1 MDILGYSTLI
11 SWHKFF
17 NIFKIVIRDLIMVF
31 GWGKKKPQK
40 QEPGISLQKKQIL
53 LSDVPNAV
61 NEILSIRTKTI
72 IAETVTFRNK
82 INSSCKTILD
92 IAIDLE
98 RDTLKVDDID
108 IHLKRLVE
116 RGKKEVISVIKR
128 ESIVKIPEI
137 NSYEDVKNFNALA
150 GRILKKI
157 GDALGRQSSVIH
169 IFAKK
174 YAGKLKGDLK
184 VMTDGNDEVTT
195 IITNH
200 SELETKIEQILETM
214 NKIEQSKKLIVDL
227 GEQQKLAKKTID
239 DLTTMIDRDENMI
252 NDIKN
257 SSKYAEFLQI
267 NENLDSLSSEKNKIR
282 NEIELQ
288 FTKISRPLN
297 KYVYVSSLDKPL
309 KKLLTNLI
317 ANPYDVLIDTNK
329 QDVVQILESTRN
341 GIQSGSVSVKDTQKS
356 LSQID
361 ETLSLLS
368 GFIVKIS
375 NFNSSKNDIE
385 SKLLAFSNDELRQ
398 KESNLSMHHN
408 DKLSLESKIKSI
420 EEELTSTA
428 EFIPKSVKSVELI
441 LNQISAVQYIIK
453 SG

>member
-1 MDILGYSTLI
+1 M
-11 SWHKFF
+11 
-17 NIFKIVIRDLIMVF
+17 IRDLIMVF

-40 QEPGISLQKKQIL
+40 QEPGISIQKKQIL

-239 DLTTMIDRDENMI
+239 DLTTMIDRDENRI

-257 SSKYAEFLQI
+257 SSKYTEFLQI
-267 NENLDSLSSEKNKIR
+267 NENLDSLSSEKNKIK

-297 KYVYVSSLDKPL
+297 KYVYVSALDKPL

-329 QDVVQILESTRN
+329 QDIVQILESTRN

-356 LSQID
+356 VLQID

>member
-1 MDILGYSTLI
+1 M
-11 SWHKFF
+11 
-17 NIFKIVIRDLIMVF
+17 IRDLIMVF

-267 NENLDSLSSEKNKIR
+267 NENLDSLSSEKNKIK

-329 QDVVQILESTRN
+329 QDIVQILESTRN

-356 LSQID
+356 VLQID

>member
-1 MDILGYSTLI
+1 
-11 SWHKFF
+11 
-17 NIFKIVIRDLIMVF
+17 MVF
-31 GWGKKKPQK
+31 GWGKKKPKK
-40 QEPGISLQKKQIL
+40 QEPEIAPQKKQIL
-53 LSDVPNAV
+53 LSDVPNVV
-61 NEILSIRTKTI
+61 NEIRSIRTKTI
-72 IAETVTFRNK
+72 IVETKTFRNK
-82 INSSCKTILD
+82 INSSCKTILN

-128 ESIVKIPEI
+128 ESVVKIPEI
-137 NSYEDVKNFNALA
+137 NSYEDVKNFNAIA

-157 GDALGRQSSVIH
+157 GDALGRQSNVIH

-174 YAGKLKGDLK
+174 YATKLKGDLK

-214 NKIEQSKKLIVDL
+214 NKIEKSKKLIIDL
-227 GEQQKLAKKTID
+227 GEQQKLTKKTID
-239 DLTTMIDRDENMI
+239 DLIITIDRDENGI
-252 NDIKN
+252 NNIKN
-257 SSKYAEFLQI
+257 SSNYAEFLQI
-267 NENLDSLSSEKNKIR
+267 NENLDSLSSEKNKIK

-385 SKLLAFSNDELRQ
+385 NKLLAFSNDELRQ
-398 KESNLSMHHN
+398 KEYSLSMHHN
-408 DKLSLESKIKSI
+408 DKLSLESKIESI

-428 EFIPKSVKSVELI
+428 EFIPKSIKLVELI
-441 LNQISAVQYIIK
+441 LNQISAVHYTVK

>member
-1 MDILGYSTLI
+1 
-11 SWHKFF
+11 
-17 NIFKIVIRDLIMVF
+17 VIRDLIMVF

-40 QEPGISLQKKQIL
+40 QEPGISIQKKQIL

-174 YAGKLKGDLK
+174 YASKLKGDLK

-267 NENLDSLSSEKNKIR
+267 NENLDSLSSEKNKIK

-297 KYVYVSSLDKPL
+297 KYVYVSALDKPL

-329 QDVVQILESTRN
+329 QDIVQILESTRN

>member
-1 MDILGYSTLI
+1 
-11 SWHKFF
+11 
-17 NIFKIVIRDLIMVF
+17 MVF

-267 NENLDSLSSEKNKIR
+267 NENLDSLSSEKNKIK

-297 KYVYVSSLDKPL
+297 KYVYVSALDKPL

-329 QDVVQILESTRN
+329 QDIVQILESTRN

>member
-1 MDILGYSTLI
+1 M
-11 SWHKFF
+11 
-17 NIFKIVIRDLIMVF
+17 IRDLIMVF

-174 YAGKLKGDLK
+174 YASKLKGDLK

-239 DLTTMIDRDENMI
+239 DLTTMIDRDENRI

-257 SSKYAEFLQI
+257 SSKYTEFLQI
-267 NENLDSLSSEKNKIR
+267 NENLDSLSSEKNKIK

-297 KYVYVSSLDKPL
+297 KYVYVSALDKPL

-329 QDVVQILESTRN
+329 QDIVQILESTRN

-356 LSQID
+356 VLQID